1 MYWTKNPYSVKAKF
15 SERLRSARKKCEL
28 RQQDA
33 VDKISSSPLAP
44 RGEGSDEPQFIQLET
59 YKKWEYGV
67 NQINIEWIP
76 AICDTYNCDVG
87 YLFGEYEEMKRTFS
101 DVCTVTGLS
110 EESIIQLDRMY
121 HDKHFPDGVGL
132 GVSAKGYTLGHV
144 SILDEII
151 KSGSLIWLL
160 NELSQYLIYGGIL
173 PKDAY
178 TNDEHD
184 LTLDEHERFFKW
196 ANKRGLEIKSRE
208 DISEMHLQTACDV
221 LKNMFRDILKKEL
234 EKRG

>member
-1 MYWTKNPYSVKAKF
+1 MENSINNPKAVKSIMGQRIQQARGKLSRAKF
-15 SERLRSARKKCEL
+15 SDKLNACANRPIDSKKLDEMNVERLK
-28 RQQDA
+28 Q
-33 VDKISSSPLAP
+33 
-44 RGEGSDEPQFIQLET
+44 
-59 YKKWEYGV
+59 WEYGNNPV
-67 NQINIEWIP
+67 ALEWIP
-76 AICDTYNCDVG
+76 AICEVLDCDVG

-132 GVSAKGYTLGHV
+132 GVSAKGYTLGHI

-184 LTLDEHERFFKW
+184 LTLDEHKRFFKW